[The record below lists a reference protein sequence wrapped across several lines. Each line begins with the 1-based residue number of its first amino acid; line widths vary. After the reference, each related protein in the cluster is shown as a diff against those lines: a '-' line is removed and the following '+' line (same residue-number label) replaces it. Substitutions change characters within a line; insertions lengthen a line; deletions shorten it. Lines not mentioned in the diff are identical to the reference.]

1 MMTYEQKFG
10 RHPNGLVD
18 LEEPPQEWQ
27 FEDPL
32 VTVSKDGEVKK
43 KELFTRPKPK
53 PPKMRSISEILSK
66 EVKNVEFIKLDMDKQ
81 IKLVAEAYSKG
92 LGPSATQEKLGIK
105 GAGTYYD
112 RLRRAK
118 EMGLV
123 KVQEKQAPVVPK
135 EAIQTPGVAK
145 SATADDFAMVAEDKL
160 AQAERLAREA
170 DLLQQAGTIALA
182 IEELLGDRA
191 VPVIQALYSEVAV

>member
-81 IKLVAEAYSKG
+81 IKLVADAYNKG
-92 LGPSATQEKLGIK
+92 LGVSEALRRLGIK
-105 GAGTYYD
+105 GAGTYYN
-112 RLRRAK
+112 RLDKAK
-118 EMGLV
+118 AMGLV
-123 KVQEKQAPVVPK
+123 AAKGKPPAQKQEPT
-135 EAIQTPGVAK
+135 IAK
-145 SATADDFAMVAEDKL
+145 SATVDDFAKVAEDKL

-170 DLLQQAGTIALA
+170 QRLQQAGKIAIA
-182 IEELLGDRA
+182 VEELLGDKSGR
-191 VPVIQALYSEVAV
+191 VIAALYAEVSV

>member
-1 MMTYEQKFG
+1 MGQKFEL
-10 RHPNGLVD
+10 RDPDSVD
-18 LEEPPQEWQ
+18 SWMEPPEDWQ

-32 VTVSKDGEVKK
+32 VSVSKDGEVRK
-43 KELFTRPKPK
+43 KELFARPKVT
-53 PPKMRSISEILSK
+53 PPKMRSISEILGK
-66 EVKNVEFIKLDMDKQ
+66 EDDGMDFIKLDMDKQ
-81 IKLVAEAYSKG
+81 VRMVAEAYSKG
-92 LGPSATQEKLGIK
+92 LCPSATQEKLGIK

-135 EAIQTPGVAK
+135 EAIQTPVVAK